1 MQFKQWFDKRAEKG
15 QYHTVTLVLE
25 QNYNIN
31 TWEQKVLVS
40 YEAVKYIKA
49 RPTDANKYGRMTQEE
64 AIAMAKLLNTTIERE
79 SAK

>member
-1 MQFKQWFDKRAEKG
+1 MLKQWFDKRAEKG
-15 QYHTVTLVLE
+15 QYHTVTLILE

-31 TWEQKVLVS
+31 TWKQEVLIR

-64 AIAMAKLLNTTIERE
+64 AMAMAKLLNASTEGVIT
-79 SAK
+79 K